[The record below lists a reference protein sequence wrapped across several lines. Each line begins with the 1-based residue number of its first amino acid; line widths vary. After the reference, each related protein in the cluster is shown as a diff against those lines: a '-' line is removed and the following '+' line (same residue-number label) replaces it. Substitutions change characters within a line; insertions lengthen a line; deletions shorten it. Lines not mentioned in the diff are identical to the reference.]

1 MGRAAE
7 VFSVEIN
14 SRKDAGRQWQL
25 TTQNVIIGSFKLH
38 RSGGLYLV
46 LLFRTGSVRSVLVG
60 QGFIQLG
67 LEGPQA
73 WKLTRPLWIPLL
85 EQLHSAKV
93 FPCFQPEPVI
103 FQLTVVSC
111 LPITHQ
117 YEQPGSDFSVVSL
130 SYGGAAVTKLSSPQP
145 LLTQLMLQPVIME
158 VFLLHLSVLLQGS
171 ASCDVRPGCD
181 YWGCHM

>member
-1 MGRAAE
+1 M
-7 VFSVEIN
+7 
-14 SRKDAGRQWQL
+14 
-25 TTQNVIIGSFKLH
+25 
-38 RSGGLYLV
+38 
-46 LLFRTGSVRSVLVG
+46 G

-111 LPITHQ
+111 LPITHH

-130 SYGGAAVTKLSSPQP
+130 NYGGAAVTKLSSPQP